1 MKVEVHGLVCE
12 GGELV
17 AEAELERA
25 VSGGGEGEAV
35 VLLLH
40 LFIED
45 RPVRILQTTVHIIV
59 TASDHLQRETQRRV
73 TPQMTPRSH
82 LLKV

>member
-59 TASDHLQRETQRRV
+59 TASDHLQRDTQP
-73 TPQMTPRSH
+73 TQCSH
-82 LLKV
+82 LLPDLL

>member
-1 MKVEVHGLVCE
+1 MRE

-17 AEAELERA
+17 AEAELEGA
-25 VSGGGEGEAV
+25 VPGGGEGEAV

-45 RPVRILQTTVHIIV
+45 RPVRILQTTVHVIV
-59 TASDHLQRETQRRV
+59 TAGDHLRKETQPRRH
-73 TPQMTPRSH
+73 TTDGC
-82 LLKV
+82 